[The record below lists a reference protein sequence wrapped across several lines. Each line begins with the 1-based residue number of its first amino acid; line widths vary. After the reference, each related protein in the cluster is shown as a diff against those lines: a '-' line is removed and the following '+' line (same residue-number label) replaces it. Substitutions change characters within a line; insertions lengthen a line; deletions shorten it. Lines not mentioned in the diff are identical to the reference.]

1 MQNENKIS
9 AISFDV
15 DDTLWN
21 FSDSSNTALLET
33 INVLNKNYSETSIK
47 LNVKELQDLR
57 DETEI
62 RLEGIIDDLDEIR
75 KESFR
80 IILAKNG
87 ISNESLLAKL
97 YETYTSIKKTLTK
110 PYKDVIPSIKFLK
123 PHFKIGIIS
132 NGNCYPKDLGIENLI
147 DFSIYSQKLSGIKK
161 PNPTIFQIASEK
173 INCSP
178 KQILHIGDSYENDYI
193 GARNSGLQSILID
206 RKNSFPKSKY
216 STTNLINS
224 LFEITKTPYFIE
236 RKLQ

>member
-1 MQNENKIS
+1 MQTANKIS

-21 FSDSSNTALLET
+21 FSDSSDTALLET
-33 INVLNKNYSETSIK
+33 IDVLNKNHRGTSIK

-57 DETEI
+57 DETES

-80 IILAKNG
+80 MILTKNK
-87 ISNESLLAKL
+87 ISNESLLSKL
-97 YETYTSIKKTLTK
+97 YEAYTSTKKTLTK

-123 PHFKIGIIS
+123 PYFKIGIIS

-147 DFSIYSQKLSGIKK
+147 DFSIYSQQLSGIKK
-161 PNPTIFQIASEK
+161 PDPKIFQIASEK

-178 KQILHIGDSYENDYI
+178 KQILHIGDSYEND
-193 GARNSGLQSILID
+193 
-206 RKNSFPKSKY
+206 
-216 STTNLINS
+216 
-224 LFEITKTPYFIE
+224 
-236 RKLQ
+236 

>member
-1 MQNENKIS
+1 MKNENKIS

-33 INVLNKNYSETSIK
+33 INLLNKNYSETSIK

-57 DETEI
+57 DATEI
-62 RLEGIIDDLDEIR
+62 RLEGVIDDLDEIR

-87 ISNESLLAKL
+87 ISNESLLSKL
-97 YETYTSIKKTLTK
+97 YETYTSTKKTLTK

-123 PHFKIGIIS
+123 PHFKIAIIS

-161 PNPTIFQIASEK
+161 PDPMIFKIASEK

-224 LFEITKTPYFIE
+224 LLEITKTPHFIE
-236 RKLQ
+236 SKLQ